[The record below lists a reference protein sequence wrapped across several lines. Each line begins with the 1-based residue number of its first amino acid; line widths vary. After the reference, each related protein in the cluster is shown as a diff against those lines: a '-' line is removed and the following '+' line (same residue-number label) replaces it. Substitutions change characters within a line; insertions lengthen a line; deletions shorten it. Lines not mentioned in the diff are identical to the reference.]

1 MDKKRKIIIGVSIA
15 ISLVI
20 LGGGALGFHY
30 TSVKAEEKEQAQ
42 QEKNEIKEVQKEINS
57 YFSNAKKENLADNV
71 TKEDLDNLS
80 NKIKKLPKKNLD
92 YMQEIQVLTKDF
104 TDLTNMFLAKKNV
117 DSLLDGQQ
125 VLVSGANIEMA
136 QTDVDILKDKKPVF
150 VEEQQK
156 IINEAKSQEKV
167 IKEAQGKVNDLF
179 KDVNKV
185 TVKSDVSRDT
195 YNAAKESVS
204 KIKNKDIQANLT
216 KELDKVNAYL
226 TKKETAA
233 KEKQETAYEQ
243 AAEKAQANENN
254 NATSNKE
261 SSQSGQRN
269 KEYSSNNNS
278 GGNSSS
284 SQKSSGSSSSK
295 SYSSSSGSSNSG
307 STNKGSSSTSKS
319 NGSSNKSSGSS
330 SSGNSSSGSKPSSN
344 SGSDSK
350 TDYNTNDEGINGTSE
365 NQNGGSD
372 ISWGWN

>member
-20 LGGGALGFHY
+20 LGGGALGFHNY
-30 TSVKAEEKEQAQ
+30 SVKAEEKEQAQ
-42 QEKNEIKEVQKEINS
+42 QEKDEIKAVKKEINR
-57 YFSNAKKENLADNV
+57 YFSNTKKENLAENV
-71 TKEDLDNLS
+71 TKEDLEILS
-80 NKIKKLPKKNLD
+80 NKIKKLPKNLD
-92 YMQEIQVLTKDF
+92 YTQEIQTITKDF
-104 TDLTNMFLAKKNV
+104 TYLTNMFLAKKHV
-117 DSLLDGQQ
+117 DSLLDDQQ

-136 QTDVDILKDKKPVF
+136 QNDIDRLKDKKPVF

-167 IKEAQGKVNDLF
+167 IKEAQEKVNAF
-179 KDVNKV
+179 FEDVNKA
-185 TVKSDVSRDT
+185 TIKSNVSRDT
-195 YNAAKESVS
+195 YNAAKEAVS

-330 SSGNSSSGSKPSSN
+330 SSGNSNSGSKPSSN
-344 SGSDSK
+344 GGSDNK

>member
-42 QEKNEIKEVQKEINS
+42 QEKDEIKAVEKEINR
-57 YFSNAKKENLADNV
+57 YFSNTKKENLAENV
-71 TKEDLDNLS
+71 TKKNLDNLS
-80 NKIKKLPKKNLD
+80 NKIKKLPKNLD
-92 YMQEIQVLTKDF
+92 YTQEIQVITKDF
-104 TDLTNMFLAKKNV
+104 TDLTNMFLAKKHV
-117 DSLLDGQQ
+117 DSLLDDQQ

-136 QTDVDILKDKKPVF
+136 QNDIDRLKDKKPVF

-167 IKEAQGKVNDLF
+167 IKEAQEKVNAFFDDL
-179 KDVNKV
+179 NKA
-185 TVKSDVSRDT
+185 TVKSNVSRDT
-195 YNAAKESVS
+195 YNAAKEAVS

-254 NATSNKE
+254 NVTSNNE
-261 SSQSGQRN
+261 SSQSSQSKKSSG
-269 KEYSSNNNS
+269 SNNNN

-295 SYSSSSGSSNSG
+295 SYSSPSGSSNSG

>member
-15 ISLVI
+15 ISVVI
-20 LGGGALGFHY
+20 LGGGALGFHNY
-30 TSVKAEEKEQAQ
+30 SVKAEEKEQAQ
-42 QEKNEIKEVQKEINS
+42 QEKDEIKAVKKEINR
-57 YFSNAKKENLADNV
+57 YFSNTKKENLAENV
-71 TKEDLDNLS
+71 TKEDLEILS
-80 NKIKKLPKKNLD
+80 NKIKKLPKNLD
-92 YMQEIQVLTKDF
+92 YTQEIQAITKDF
-104 TDLTNMFLAKKNV
+104 TDLTNMFLAKKHV
-117 DSLLDGQQ
+117 DSLLDDQQ

-156 IINEAKSQEKV
+156 IINEAKAQDES
-167 IKEAQGKVNDLF
+167 IKEAQEKVNAFFD
-179 KDVNKV
+179 DVNKA
-185 TVKSDVSRDT
+185 TVKSNVSRDT
-195 YNAAKESVS
+195 YNAAKEAVS

-261 SSQSGQRN
+261 SSQSGHSN
-269 KEYSSNNNS
+269 KASSSNN

-295 SYSSSSGSSNSG
+295 SYSSSSGSKDYSSSSKGGGSTSSKSSSGSSG
-307 STNKGSSSTSKS
+307 STSSKKS
-319 NGSSNKSSGSS
+319 SSGSS
-330 SSGNSSSGSKPSSN
+330 SS
-344 SGSDSK
+344 
-350 TDYNTNDEGINGTSE
+350 NTNGGGNRASGNIEPGKPNKVTE
-365 NQNGGSD
+365 NENGGTD
-372 ISWGWN
+372 EYFGW

>member
-20 LGGGALGFHY
+20 LGGGALGFHHY
-30 TSVKAEEKEQAQ
+30 SVKAEEKEQAQ
-42 QEKNEIKEVQKEINS
+42 QEKNEIEAVQKEINS
-57 YFSNAKKENLADNV
+57 HFSNAKKENLAANV
-71 TKEDLDNLS
+71 TKEDLFTLS
-80 NKIKKLPKKNLD
+80 DKIQELPISPEYNKELD
-92 YMQEIQVLTKDF
+92 TIGKDF
-104 TDLTNMFLAKKNV
+104 WALQNMYLARKSV
-117 DSLLDGQQ
+117 DELLDDHQ

-150 VEEQQK
+150 AEEQQK

-167 IKEAQGKVNDLF
+167 IKEAQEKVNAF
-179 KDVNKV
+179 FEDVNKA
-185 TVKSDVSRDT
+185 TIKSNVSRDT
-195 YNAAKESVS
+195 YNAAKEAVS

-226 TKKETAA
+226 TKKETAE

-261 SSQSGQRN
+261 SNQSGQ
-269 KEYSSNNNS
+269 SNNSSYN

-307 STNKGSSSTSKS
+307 STNKASSSTSKGNS
-319 NGSSNKSSGSS
+319 SSNNSSGSS
-330 SSGNSSSGSKPSSN
+330 FSGNSNSGSKPSAN
-344 SGSDSK
+344 SGSNNK